1 MSRTLENIIEVK
13 QLTKSFKNTT
23 AVDDISF
30 VVKRGS
36 FHGFLGANGAGKTTT
51 IKMIIGAYSQF
62 KGEIIIDGMS
72 SNLKVVKNIM
82 GYVPERPIFP
92 IAQNVLTYL
101 TYMGNLSGMK
111 LKQSKQ
117 KALELLEKYNIL
129 HLAKKN
135 PNRLSSGQ
143 KKKILLIQAL
153 INSPNLIIM
162 DEPASNLDPI
172 ARAEL
177 FNDLKELNKEGVTVF
192 ITSHILA
199 ELDGYINDVTVL
211 SKGKLIFS
219 GDVNSFKGGD
229 TLVDAF
235 LRSVKNIEKVRNV

>member
-1 MSRTLENIIEVK
+1 MENIIEVK
-13 QLTKSFKNTT
+13 GLVKSFGKSTV
-23 AVDDISF
+23 VDDVSF
-30 VVKRGS
+30 KVKRGS

-51 IKMIIGAYSQF
+51 IKAIIGAYNQY
-62 KGEIIIDGMS
+62 KGEITIDGLS
-72 SNLKVVKNIM
+72 SKLKITKNII

-101 TYMGNLSGMK
+101 TYMGNLSGMT
-111 LKQSKQ
+111 LRDSKQ
-117 KALELLEKYNIL
+117 RVKELLDKYEVN

-153 INSPNLIIM
+153 INSPSLIIM

-177 FNDLKELNKEGVTVF
+177 FDDLRKLNKDGVTVF

-199 ELDGYINDVTVL
+199 ELDGFINDATIL
-211 SKGKLIFS
+211 SEGKVIFS
-219 GDVNSFKGGD
+219 GDVNTFKNGR

-235 LRSVKNIEKVRNV
+235 LESVKPKEVSNV

>member
-1 MSRTLENIIEVK
+1 MSTTSENIIEVK
-13 QLTKSFKNTT
+13 GLTKTFKKST

-51 IKMIIGAYSQF
+51 IKMIVGAYNQF
-62 KGEIIIDGMS
+62 KGEISINGFS
-72 SNLKVVKNIM
+72 SKTKESKNLI

-92 IAQNVLTYL
+92 VNQSVVTYL

-111 LKQSKQ
+111 LKDSK
-117 KALELLEKYNIL
+117 KRVLELLSKYKVED
-129 HLAKKN
+129 LAKKN
-135 PNRLSSGQ
+135 PNKLSSGQ

-153 INSPNLIIM
+153 LNSPKLIIM

-172 ARAEL
+172 ARANL
-177 FNDLKELNKEGVTVF
+177 FKDLKELNKEGVTVF

-199 ELDGYINDVTVL
+199 ELDGFIVDATVL
-211 SKGKLIFS
+211 SKGKIIFS
-219 GDVNSFKGGD
+219 GKVDDFKKGD

-235 LRSVKNIEKVRNV
+235 LKSVEQEEVSNV

>member
-1 MSRTLENIIEVK
+1 MSTTSRNIIEVK
-13 QLTKSFKNTT
+13 SISKTFKKSI

-51 IKMIIGAYSQF
+51 IKMIVGAYSKF
-62 KGEIIIDGMS
+62 KGEILIDGKPS
-72 SNLKVVKNIM
+72 KLKETKNIL

-111 LKQSKQ
+111 LKDSKN
-117 KALELLEKYNIL
+117 KVKELLKKYEIE

-153 INSPNLIIM
+153 INSPSLIIM

-172 ARAEL
+172 ARSEL
-177 FNDLKELNKEGVTVF
+177 FNYLKQLNEEGVTIF

-199 ELDGYINDVTVL
+199 ELDGFIKTTTVL
-211 SKGKLIFS
+211 SQGKVVFS
-219 GDVNSFKGGD
+219 GEVDEFKKGD
-229 TLVDAF
+229 TLVNAF
-235 LRSVKNIEKVRNV
+235 LKSVKEGGASDV